1 MMIISHPTKRRVAR
15 VVTRTATIASAVGLG
30 ITIWGMSLS
39 GVPVASA
46 VAVEGSAQVVAPLDG
61 NPGAGD
67 PLTAGG
73 SLTSFSL
80 RLPSG
85 AACSGDSAN
94 DDYRVQ
100 SYMVPSSVNPG
111 SLTFDASGPI
121 PNGLG
126 AAFGQPL
133 YTPLGSS
140 FVNGQTASATPPPGP
155 GPVVNIPAF
164 DFGVFEPGHILP
176 GTFNLGIACTVGS
189 ASATQLDK
197 FWNVQMT
204 FTTDAADQPAGVA
217 WTVSQTPATTTTTAA
232 GSTTS
237 TTAGGTTTTIDGS
250 TTTTFIDDST
260 TTTLALGDTGFGG
273 SPTGTSVAGVTS
285 LPVTG
290 SSPMALVVWSALLL
304 VFGRMTVL
312 LARPPRIRPATP

>member
-1 MMIISHPTKRRVAR
+1 MIIRHPTKRRVAR
-15 VVTRTATIASAVGLG
+15 VAARTATIACAVGLG

-46 VAVEGSAQVVAPLDG
+46 AAVAGSAQVIAPLDG

-67 PLTAGG
+67 PLIAGG
-73 SLTSFSL
+73 SSTPFSL
-80 RLPSG
+80 RLPTG

-100 SYMVPSSVNPG
+100 SYMVPSSVNPS

-140 FVNGQTASATPPPGP
+140 YVNAQTASATTPPGP

-176 GTFNLGIACTVGS
+176 ATFNLGIACTVGS

-197 FWNVQMT
+197 FWNVQVT
-204 FTTDAADQPAGVA
+204 FTTTAADQPAGVT
-217 WTVSQTPATTTTTAA
+217 WTASETPATTTTTATV

-237 TTAGGTTTTIDGS
+237 TTSGGTTTTTDGA
-250 TTTTFIDDST
+250 TTTTFADDST
-260 TTTLALGDTGFGG
+260 TTTLALGGTDSGG
-273 SPTGTSVAGVTS
+273 SPTGTSVAGVAS

-290 SSPMALVVWSALLL
+290 GSPMALMVWSALLL

-312 LARPPRIRPATP
+312 LARPPRIRPATA